1 MFFKVHSCYVLWS
14 LQFIKWLCLLIT
26 LIALIRP
33 NHFDWFNISQPK
45 RVCQQ
50 ARRQRHQ
57 PNNDIRCP
65 LKSFHIS
72 GWNIFTHLCKYTHH
86 PLPHVIRFHRPRTR
100 KWHAVVEECEPKCRE
115 TKCSQTSRLRDISQP
130 VCVFQTLRLNE
141 VCEVHV
147 VCIKATLSRDSPS
160 SNSPFPDSA
169 RQCLAQ
175 NFDDFPMLADA
186 PSRSFWC
193 RLRRRRSYME
203 MTMFC
208 NIWLSLRRR
217 CHFIIT
223 QRALRTLSCSHL
235 IWHTGSSRQ

>member
-26 LIALIRP
+26 LIGLIRP

-72 GWNIFTHLCKYTHH
+72 GWNIFTHLCKFTHH

-130 VCVFQTLRLNE
+130 VCVC
-141 VCEVHV
+141 VCVPNST
-147 VCIKATLSRDSPS
+147 IKRSLWSSRGVYQGD
-160 SNSPFPDSA
+160 PFPRFPVIKFSFSRLCTAMSCPKLWRFSNAGWCSITFVLVSSSTSA
-169 RQCLAQ
+169 KLYG
-175 NFDDFPMLADA
+175 DDNVL
-186 PSRSFWC
+186 
-193 RLRRRRSYME
+193 
-203 MTMFC
+203 
-208 NIWLSLRRR
+208 
-217 CHFIIT
+217 
-223 QRALRTLSCSHL
+223 
-235 IWHTGSSRQ
+235 